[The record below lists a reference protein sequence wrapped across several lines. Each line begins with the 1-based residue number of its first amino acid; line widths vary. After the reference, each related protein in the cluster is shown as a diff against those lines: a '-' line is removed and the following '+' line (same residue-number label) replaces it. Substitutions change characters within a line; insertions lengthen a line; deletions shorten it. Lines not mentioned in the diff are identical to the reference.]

1 MGKKNK
7 LPNLTVAESKAA
19 IDFGVAFLLMCVGG
33 VYAVYHV
40 SSSRAVR
47 SDGNQVP
54 VYFKQAKDRREGNPG
69 GSRAAAVL
77 LLLPPH
83 GPSQLAR
90 LLHELAFH
98 ELQHLHQRSSAG
110 WPITRSR

>member
-19 IDFGVAFLLMCVGG
+19 IDFGVAFLLMSVGG

-90 LLHELAFH
+90 LLHELAFR
-98 ELQHLHQRSSAG
+98 EL
-110 WPITRSR
+110 